1 MSAALTPYDTGDRLE
16 PRPWPLKVD
25 EHYGLVDL
33 DDDEGVTVFTVV
45 GKRRDD
51 GSPGYL
57 LSIDSNDEA
66 STVEVNGERAVVLDK
81 ETLAGLDALIELA
94 QRGREDFIHQ
104 AGSTRDYTDAD
115 ITAADDQWRR
125 ARRAVETIR
134 GGRP

>member
-16 PRPWPLKVD
+16 PRPWSLESE

-33 DDDEGVTVFTVV
+33 DDDEGATVFTVV

-51 GSPGYL
+51 GSQGYL

-66 STVEVNGERAVVLDK
+66 LTVEVNGDRALVLDE
-81 ETLAGLDALIELA
+81 ETLAGLDELIELA
-94 QRGREDFIHQ
+94 QRGRDDFIHQ

-115 ITAADDQWRR
+115 IAAADDQWCR
-125 ARRAVETIR
+125 AQRAVETIR